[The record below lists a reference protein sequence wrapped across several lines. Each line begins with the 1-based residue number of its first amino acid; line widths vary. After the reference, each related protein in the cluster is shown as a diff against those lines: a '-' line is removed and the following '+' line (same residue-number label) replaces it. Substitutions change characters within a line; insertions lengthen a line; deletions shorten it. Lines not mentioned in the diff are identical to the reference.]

1 MKAVYIAA
9 GIVII
14 LFLYVVPVPV
24 YPTPHSVMGTVF
36 SFSGQQIS
44 CPTSYSL
51 TISALAQSVNDPLII
66 GGLSA
71 CSVIVG
77 GQTYGMYQ
85 GLFYVGW
92 IIGIICLLYGVSK

>member
-1 MKAVYIAA
+1 MKGKYLVA
-9 GIVII
+9 GIAVI
-14 LFLYVVPVPV
+14 LFLYVIPVPV
-24 YPTPHSVMGTVF
+24 YPTPHPVMGSVL
-36 SFSGQQIS
+36 SFSGQQIT
-44 CPTSYSL
+44 CPSSYSL

-92 IIGIICLLYGVSK
+92 IIGIICLLYAVSK